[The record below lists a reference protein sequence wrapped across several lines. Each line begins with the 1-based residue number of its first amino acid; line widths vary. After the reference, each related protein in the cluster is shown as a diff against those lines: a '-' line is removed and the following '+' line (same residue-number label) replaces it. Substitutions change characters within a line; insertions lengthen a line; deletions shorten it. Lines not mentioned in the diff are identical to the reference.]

1 MSDITPLFALDAEEL
16 MLAGNLDDAIDLC
29 KRGLEVYPDY
39 AMGHYIIANSR
50 FLAGEVDDAKGIVAS
65 ALEIFPENI
74 TLLKLK
80 ETLDNHKE
88 EVVAPEEV
96 EEEVELA
103 EEEPELGLEEWTSID
118 KNDYSMGDAEEQT
131 EPEETIESEKPEEVI
146 NETDADDSSEDTTK
160 EKDAPEEKEE
170 EPKVEEPI
178 EPEEENLADGTVEEI
193 HSEDEEDFA
202 EDEIQATENVAEEET
217 DEHSSDAI
225 DDESNDEDDQEE
237 EELEENSDETED
249 SKGTQMGD
257 PREIEE
263 LMTEHNESEVQ
274 LFFGRIPLSSINPP
288 DLAVILRALKGK
300 DLKRRNKIL
309 NTDLFFDVLP
319 KLDSVY
325 EEEAES
331 SDDLGVDLDI
341 DPDELDV
348 DLDPDDLQAALDLM
362 DFDST
367 DKIEDGQSTEE
378 TILEEYESDEVDIIE
393 DDPVEEIEEETPSEE
408 EKTENL
414 VFSLTEEIPDDEFSQ
429 LADSIDNTKMEIEN
443 GYEEVETPEEESF
456 EDEVVSD
463 TMAEILTEQGEYK
476 KAIEMYKTLLAENPE
491 KQRDYLDKIAELE
504 MLDMF

>member
-16 MLAGNLDDAIDLC
+16 MLAGKLDDAIELC

-39 AMGHYIIANSR
+39 AMAHYIIANSR
-50 FLAGEVDDAKGIVAS
+50 FLAGEVEDAKGIVAS

-74 TLLKLK
+74 TLQKLK

-88 EVVAPEEV
+88 EVVVPEEV

-118 KNDYSMGDAEEQT
+118 KNDYSFGDEDEET
-131 EPEETIESEKPEEVI
+131 EPEETAKSEEPDEEILEYSIEETSAEEEI
-146 NETDADDSSEDTTK
+146 TETDNSEEETIDSTEADEEIDV
-160 EKDAPEEKEE
+160 KDAPEEDSDDEE
-170 EPKVEEPI
+170 QN
-178 EPEEENLADGTVEEI
+178 PEEEITETDDSEEENI
-193 HSEDEEDFA
+193 DD
-202 EDEIQATENVAEEET
+202 TEAEEEI
-217 DEHSSDAI
+217 DVKDAPEEDS
-225 DDESNDEDDQEE
+225 DDEEISNGQ
-237 EELEENSDETED
+237 
-249 SKGTQMGD
+249 QMGD

-263 LMTEHNESEVQ
+263 LMAEHTESEVQ

-325 EEEAES
+325 EEEIES
-331 SDDLGVDLDI
+331 TELLGVDLDI
-341 DPDELDV
+341 DPDELDL
-348 DLDPDDLQAALDLM
+348 DLEPDDLQAALELLE
-362 DFDST
+362 T
-367 DKIEDGQSTEE
+367 GNTEE
-378 TILEEYESDEVDIIE
+378 NPVSESEEVEVEVQSSDALEADATQE
-393 DDPVEEIEEETPSEE
+393 DDQTEDKAEDFGFSLVEE
-408 EKTENL
+408 
-414 VFSLTEEIPDDEFSQ
+414 VPDDEFTQ
-429 LADSIDNTKMEIEN
+429 LANSIDSTKMKIEN
-443 GYEEVETPEEESF
+443 GYDEVETPEEESF
-456 EDEVVSD
+456 EDQVVSD

-504 MLDMF
+504 MMDMF